1 MISDHVESGVLLCVV
16 ILEMGCSHV
25 PRELLKS
32 DSGSK
37 LELELLKNN
46 GMSNLEHIRTVKDF
60 HPGGML
66 RGIRICMWLVT
77 FLAPVVYT
85 NIPLI

>member
-16 ILEMGCSHV
+16 TLEMGCSHV

-46 GMSNLEHIRTVKDF
+46 GV
-60 HPGGML
+60 
-66 RGIRICMWLVT
+66 
-77 FLAPVVYT
+77 
-85 NIPLI
+85 

>member
-1 MISDHVESGVLLCVV
+1 MISDHVESGVLLCGV
-16 ILEMGCSHV
+16 ILEMGCSRV

-46 GMSNLEHIRTVKDF
+46 GV
-60 HPGGML
+60 
-66 RGIRICMWLVT
+66 
-77 FLAPVVYT
+77 
-85 NIPLI
+85 